1 MLTKN
6 QNILRWI
13 IVLSSFIII
22 SLILW
27 NTYDFFQKFKHEERT
42 KMQTWSFAQSDFLEG
57 MDDLEADVSGLTT
70 QVMET
75 NTTTPM
81 ILVDDEGKIFNIRNI
96 DTTNIRNPKAY
107 LEKLKIRFEKEN
119 KPIEVRYKDTIFGTI
134 VYGNSE
140 LLNKLK
146 YYPLA
151 LVLIIILF
159 AAVAYFF
166 YRSTKVAAQNKLW
179 TGMAKETAHQIGTPL
194 SSLIGWTEILKSEHV
209 NPEYI
214 FEIEKDVDRL
224 KTITERFSKIGS
236 IPTLEVADII
246 KETIDAYDYLKSRS
260 SKLIDF
266 EIITPSGDIPV
277 NLNKQLYSW
286 VIENL
291 VKNAIDATIALDGSG
306 YVFWGG
312 REGYMSLL
320 NTNMKKEIEH
330 LAMFLTKSR
339 DYARAQGFKGTF
351 FIEPKP
357 MEPTKHQYDFD
368 AATVLGFLNKF
379 DLNND
384 FKLNLEVNH
393 ATLAGHSFAHELQ
406 VASDANM
413 LGSIDANKG
422 DYQNG
427 WDTDE
432 FPTNIYEVTEAMMI
446 ILQNLLLWGSMEVG
460 QVH

>member
-81 ILVDDEGKIFNIRNI
+81 ILVDHEGKIFNIRNI

-194 SSLIGWTEILKSEHV
+194 SSLVGWTEILRSEHV
-209 NPEYI
+209 NPDYLK
-214 FEIEKDVDRL
+214 EIEKDIKRL
-224 KTITERFSKIGS
+224 QTITDRFSKIGS
-236 IPTLEVADII
+236 VPTLDKVDII
-246 KETIDAYDYLKSRS
+246 SATQDTYDYLKARS
-260 SKLIDF
+260 SKLVDF
-266 EIITPSGDIPV
+266 EIEAPENPLYV
-277 NLNKQLYSW
+277 NLNTQLYSW
-286 VIENL
+286 TIENL
-291 VKNAIDATIALDGSG
+291 VKNAIDAMKGKGQLKIIVTNSDKNV
-306 YVFWGG
+306 YVKVTDTGKGIPKARFKKIFEPGFTSKKRGWGLG
-312 REGYMSLL
+312 LSLSRRIIEDYHQGKIKVL
-320 NTNMKKEIEH
+320 NSELK
-330 LAMFLTKSR
+330 
-339 DYARAQGFKGTF
+339 KGTT
-351 FIEPKP
+351 IQIT
-357 MEPTKHQYDFD
+357 M
-368 AATVLGFLNKF
+368 
-379 DLNND
+379 
-384 FKLNLEVNH
+384 KLI
-393 ATLAGHSFAHELQ
+393 AK
-406 VASDANM
+406 
-413 LGSIDANKG
+413 I
-422 DYQNG
+422 
-427 WDTDE
+427 
-432 FPTNIYEVTEAMMI
+432 
-446 ILQNLLLWGSMEVG
+446 
-460 QVH
+460 